1 MKTILAIFLFC
12 AFTANSQT
20 VFTNSI
26 IVYGGVVAKP
36 QDAYSSAIVA
46 RVPNNSVAYVI
57 YATSASTNLFTLDAS
72 GYLRVT
78 GGANLGG
85 NLMAS
90 GVLNVGDRSTSLVG
104 WPGILTATNATSP
117 GAYAALS
124 AKEFWAGPSQ
134 GLTTNINVVTDTG
147 TNQLQFTGGIL
158 TGVVRQ

>member
-12 AFTANSQT
+12 AFTVNSQT

-104 WPGILTATNATSP
+104 WPGPITATNATSP
-117 GAYAALS
+117 NTYSPIAAS
-124 AKEFWAGPSQ
+124 GYMVGTVQ

-147 TNQLQFTGGIL
+147 TNQIQFTGGIL